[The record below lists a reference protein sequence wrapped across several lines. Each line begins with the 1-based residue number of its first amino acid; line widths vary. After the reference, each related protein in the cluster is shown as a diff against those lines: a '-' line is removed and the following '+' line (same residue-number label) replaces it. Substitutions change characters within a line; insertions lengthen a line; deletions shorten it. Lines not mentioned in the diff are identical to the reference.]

1 MTGYPWCRRSSRCWR
16 LPNIF
21 DPRLL
26 SRESLTR
33 FHSRSAPGITV
44 LDYLRR
50 IIRFT
55 KVEVCPCARVAC
67 PHPSDASRKKSCL
80 LLVLHY
86 VDQICARMPLFTLSS
101 LTCHRFII
109 ASITVC
115 SKGLC
120 DTFCTNGLY
129 ARVGG
134 IPPSELNVLE
144 REFLRMID
152 WRLTVS
158 TFSLA
163 LFFFFHLHLFR
174 VRAIHLLFLLFPPP
188 LYPDLDVSVSF
199 PFVFISSSI
208 FLTPAVRFGDFVSAH
223 ARSSKNITS
232 ISSARTAVG
241 GFTFPARLA
250 WRRAPSPRR
259 ASPRVWD
266 RGPRR
271 PCKAS
276 RWIPVLGSLPACC
289 PRRVTNPQ
297 RSSSTRRD
305 RYRKRLLS
313 SKTWRLQ
320 TCRAHLA
327 EGRVA
332 FLLYG
337 LVSRTSC
344 TLLEFG
350 GDGPSFPPV
359 SGYNRRSHHARD
371 WGQTQCTCI
380 ENKHD
385 NPGKWN
391 K

>member
-163 LFFFFHLHLFR
+163 FYFYFFHLHLFR

-208 FLTPAVRFGDFVSAH
+208 FFDPGCSLRRFRQCTREVLQEYYVNLVRTDSSGRFYIPGSPCMAESAVSSESEPESMGS
-223 ARSSKNITS
+223 RSPSPVQGQS
-232 ISSARTAVG
+232 MDPR
-241 GFTFPARLA
+241 ARLTA
-250 WRRAPSPRR
+250 GMLSPSRHE
-259 ASPRVWD
+259 
-266 RGPRR
+266 
-271 PCKAS
+271 
-276 RWIPVLGSLPACC
+276 
-289 PRRVTNPQ
+289 
-297 RSSSTRRD
+297 SSTILIDAARQVPQAPTLEQNMAFAD
-305 RYRKRLLS
+305 LQS
-313 SKTWRLQ
+313 SL
-320 TCRAHLA
+320 
-327 EGRVA
+327 GR
-332 FLLYG
+332 G
-337 LVSRTSC
+337 T
-344 TLLEFG
+344 G
-350 GDGPSFPPV
+350 GISFVRPS
-359 SGYNRRSHHARD
+359 
-371 WGQTQCTCI
+371 
-380 ENKHD
+380 
-385 NPGKWN
+385 
-391 K
+391 